1 MSLPRCNASRS
12 ARPSAA
18 ALLAGALA
26 LLLLGGC
33 STARFNRAW
42 TAAAEAPV
50 AGSELAGRWEG
61 TWRSDVNAHTGR
73 LRCLVTP
80 STNGTYTA
88 RFHAE
93 YRLLFPLTFSYAV
106 PLTATN
112 RPDSTGLGFA
122 GQADLGWLAG
132 GVYTYRG
139 RATATNFFSTYECAR
154 DRGIFEMTRP
164 AR

>member
-1 MSLPRCNASRS
+1 MNRPAPRLRLP
-12 ARPSAA
+12 
-18 ALLAGALA
+18 ALLALLA
-26 LLLLGGC
+26 LLATGC

-42 TAAAEAPV
+42 REAAQAPA
-50 AGSELAGRWEG
+50 AGTGLAGRWEG

-80 STNGTYTA
+80 ATNGTFAA

-93 YRLLFPLTFSYAV
+93 YRLILPLTFSYTV
-106 PLTATN
+106 PLTVTN
-112 RPDSTGLGFA
+112 GADPAGPGFA
-122 GQADLGWLAG
+122 GTANLGRLAG
-132 GVYTYRG
+132 GLYSYRG

-164 AR
+164 APGE